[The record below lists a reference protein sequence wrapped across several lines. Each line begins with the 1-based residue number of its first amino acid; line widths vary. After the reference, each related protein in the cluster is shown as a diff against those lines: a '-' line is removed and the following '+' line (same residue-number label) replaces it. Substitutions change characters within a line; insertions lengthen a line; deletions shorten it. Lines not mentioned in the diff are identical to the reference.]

1 MKLKSSTQPKPEK
14 KARLKVVLDR
24 EQRMVL
30 EEIAR
35 TMTYPYRD
43 VIRARTILLLADG
56 VSQVE
61 VARRVDLR
69 RRIVRKWAERF
80 VERGLLGLNDAP
92 RSGRPPR
99 FSPDRRNTSGQ
110 ARLRAA

>member
-1 MKLKSSTQPKPEK
+1 MKVRPPEPVKVK
-14 KARLKVVLDR
+14 KAPLKVVLDR
-24 EQRMVL
+24 EQRIVL
-30 EEIAR
+30 DEIAR
-35 TMTYPYRD
+35 TLTYPYRD

-61 VARRVDLR
+61 TARRVGLR

-80 VERGLLGLNDAP
+80 VERGLRGLDDAP

-99 FSPDRRNTSGQ
+99 FSPDRRDEPGQ
-110 ARLRAA
+110 AGVRAA

>member
-1 MKLKSSTQPKPEK
+1 MKIRPSKQPKLK
-14 KARLKVVLDR
+14 KAPLKVVLDR

-43 VIRARTILLLADG
+43 VIRARTILSLADG
-56 VSQVE
+56 VSQAE
-61 VARRVDLR
+61 VARRVGLR

-80 VERGLLGLNDAP
+80 VDRGLLGLNDAP

-99 FSPDRRNTSGQ
+99 FSPDRGNTFGQ
-110 ARLRAA
+110 TRLRAA